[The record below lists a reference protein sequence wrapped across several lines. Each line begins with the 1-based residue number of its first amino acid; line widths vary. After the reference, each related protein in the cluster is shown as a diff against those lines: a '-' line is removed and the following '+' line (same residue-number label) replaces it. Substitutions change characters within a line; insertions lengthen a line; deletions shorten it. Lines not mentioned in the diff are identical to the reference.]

1 MYYPTRVI
9 VILLLTY
16 ISFCL
21 LLASAAEAVQMAS
34 FSLVAPREIIEAG
47 VQRDDEGDGDDE
59 DDGWSAAALSLA
71 SIVAQAVEQGVSP
84 VISSKGK
91 GANAFIL
98 YIYIYSYRFES
109 YLLNILLFVVV
120 LYVIIIMI

>member
-1 MYYPTRVI
+1 MKNSYVHCECI

-91 GANAFIL
+91 GANAFIYY
-98 YIYIYSYRFES
+98 YILSGNIYSYRFDPS
-109 YLLNILLFVVV
+109 STY
-120 LYVIIIMI
+120 

>member
-1 MYYPTRVI
+1 
-9 VILLLTY
+9 
-16 ISFCL
+16 
-21 LLASAAEAVQMAS
+21 MAS

-120 LYVIIIMI
+120 LYVIIMI